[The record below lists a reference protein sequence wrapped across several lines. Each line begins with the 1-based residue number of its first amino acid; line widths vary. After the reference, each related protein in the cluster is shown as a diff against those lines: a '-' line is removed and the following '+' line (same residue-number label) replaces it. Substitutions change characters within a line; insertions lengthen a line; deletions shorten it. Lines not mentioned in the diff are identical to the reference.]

1 MKKITIKQDLNDV
14 YKSIL
19 IKKGLYN
26 TNQKNILSTIQKEKK
41 EEIINDK

>member
-1 MKKITIKQDLNDV
+1 MKKIIIKQSLNDI

-26 TNQKNILSTIQKEKK
+26 TYSKNILATIQPLKK
-41 EEIINDK
+41 EIINDK

>member
-1 MKKITIKQDLNDV
+1 MKKIIIKPNLGDI
-14 YKSIL
+14 YKAIL

-41 EEIINDK
+41 ENINDK